1 MSEIHLN
8 DVIIRPVVTEKSN
21 AQIEIANVYTFE
33 VDIRANKNLVKEAV
47 ESLFNVSV
55 LQVHTAIMPAKLGR
69 RQRKVFIR
77 KSEWKKAIVTLA
89 PGQSIDLFSA

>member
-8 DVIIRPVVTEKSN
+8 DIIVRPVVTEKTN
-21 AQIEIANVYTFE
+21 GQIESGNVYTFE

-47 ESLFNVSV
+47 QTLFNVEV
-55 LQVHTAIMPAKLGR
+55 LRVRVAVMPAKMGK
-69 RQRKVFIR
+69 RQRKLFIR